1 MRSMTPEE
9 HETRG
14 ESADIRQV
22 LDLFAATV
30 GAHWRAA
37 RDRTLRLFSTPVS
50 WLEAHRNRP
59 PDHHLTRGG
68 KLIK

>member
-1 MRSMTPEE
+1 MPLMI
-9 HETRG
+9 HDDDK
-14 ESADIRQV
+14 SADIGKV
-22 LDLFAATV
+22 LDAFAATL
-30 GAHWRAA
+30 GEHWRAA

>member
-1 MRSMTPEE
+1 MGPEE
-9 HETRG
+9 NEHIGG
-14 ESADIRQV
+14 ESSDVRHV
-22 LDLFAATV
+22 LDVFAATV
-30 GAHWRAA
+30 GEHWRAA

-68 KLIK
+68 KLTK

>member
-1 MRSMTPEE
+1 MPLMIPNDDKS
-9 HETRG
+9 G
-14 ESADIRQV
+14 EIAKV
-22 LDLFAATV
+22 LDAFAATL
-30 GAHWRAA
+30 GEHWREA
-37 RDRTLRLFSTPVS
+37 RDCTLRVFSTPVS